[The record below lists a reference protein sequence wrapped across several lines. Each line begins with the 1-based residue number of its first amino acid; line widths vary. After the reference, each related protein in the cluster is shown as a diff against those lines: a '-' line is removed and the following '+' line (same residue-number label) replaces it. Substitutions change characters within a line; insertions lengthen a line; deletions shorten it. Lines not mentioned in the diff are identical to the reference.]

1 MSCERDADKRPT
13 SQRSGPLGWEQ
24 AGRREG
30 RVRRFYR
37 VANRSCALCAEYP
50 TNQPTS
56 RRREC
61 AEYPTNQPPLGS
73 VDFSGFEWIRPLWSL
88 PTPPSAASS
97 PHSINHTREWPR
109 PDRYRHAFITPRT
122 GLNPGEIGV
131 ETARVFDQ
139 RTETPPIEATAVSG
153 GFEL

>member
-1 MSCERDADKRPT
+1 MGHGAKLQKAAERRAVTVLYYETRLLPGFGGFT
-13 SQRSGPLGWEQ
+13 GLPIG
-24 AGRREG
+24 
-30 RVRRFYR
+30 
-37 VANRSCALCAEYP
+37 VAHCAQNTPP
-50 TNQPTS
+50 TNQPLGGGSAQNTP
-56 RRREC
+56 
-61 AEYPTNQPPLGS
+61 PTNHPSGS

-122 GLNPGEIGV
+122 GLNPGEIGL